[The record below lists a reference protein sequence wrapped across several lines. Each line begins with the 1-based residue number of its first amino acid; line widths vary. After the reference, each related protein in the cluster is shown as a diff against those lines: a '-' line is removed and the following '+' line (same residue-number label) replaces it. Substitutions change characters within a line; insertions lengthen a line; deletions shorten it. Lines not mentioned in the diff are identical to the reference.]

1 MVSCRTFVMA
11 MSPPSSTFTVVVV
24 VLLFGVF
31 LSGGRCEVPNKANDF
46 CFSFDGSEKNR
57 SFDSEF
63 TLYGDARMSGSA
75 VRITRPANSSS
86 GRIAHRKAIR
96 FLGTKP
102 GFSSSFSFSIS
113 PGDGGSLLSFFLE
126 SVEGDGF
133 GLSTSLVAV
142 RFGTSGNRS
151 GSLIEIDV
159 GGEALM
165 TSGNLSDVGLLLN
178 SGEKLRSWIDYDGES
193 KRMEVRLSQAGDPR
207 PTANCSIYC
216 SVNLSSLVWKEAVF
230 VGISSWSGN
239 STETSSLYSWN
250 FTVKRG
256 APYLMHSEPLNPNSF
271 LVRSTESPP
280 SVHQRKA
287 YAWGVLM
294 AMVFAAACGATLTFS
309 AMFAWAALVARRPV
323 SPVECPVEED
333 EHGKIVSVGE
343 ERLEGGKK

>member
-1 MVSCRTFVMA
+1 MVSRRIFVLA
-11 MSPPSSTFTVVVV
+11 MSPPSSTFTVVV

-31 LSGGRCEVPNKANDF
+31 LSGGRCEVPNKANDL

-63 TLYGDARMSGSA
+63 TLYGDAQMSGSA
-75 VRITRPANSSS
+75 VRITRPANSST

-165 TSGNLSDVGLLLN
+165 TSSNLSDVGLLLN

-207 PTANCSIYC
+207 PTANCSI
-216 SVNLSSLVWKEAVF
+216 NLSSLVWKEAVF

-250 FTVKRG
+250 FTVKQG

-271 LVRSTESPP
+271 LVRPTESPP

-294 AMVFAAACGATLTFS
+294 AMVFAAACGATLAFS
-309 AMFAWAALVARRPV
+309 AMFVWAALVARRPV
-323 SPVECPVEED
+323 SPVECPVED
-333 EHGKIVSVGE
+333 EYGKIVSAGD
-343 ERLEGGKK
+343 ERLVGGKK